1 MDGAEIARR
10 TQVSVPSRMMKL
22 YRSTKYSS
30 WWFAFSPAVGWVM
43 FPAEIDGWQKCQ
55 AAGRV
60 DLLDMQEVPL
70 SLGFNTGIPTGSEKV
85 SI

>member
-1 MDGAEIARR
+1 
-10 TQVSVPSRMMKL
+10 
-22 YRSTKYSS
+22 
-30 WWFAFSPAVGWVM
+30 M